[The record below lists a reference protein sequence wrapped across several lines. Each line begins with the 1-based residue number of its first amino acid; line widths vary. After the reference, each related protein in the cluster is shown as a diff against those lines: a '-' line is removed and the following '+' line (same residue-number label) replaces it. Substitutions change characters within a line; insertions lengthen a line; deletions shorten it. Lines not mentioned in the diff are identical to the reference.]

1 MIDYFKENSHNNGCL
16 RDLSAGEVGNAE
28 VQKYRNAEVQKYRN
42 TETAKKAGRQ
52 LLIGYTAS
60 THSCDLVKQ

>member
-28 VQKYRNAEVQKYRN
+28 VQKYRN

-52 LLIGYTAS
+52 LLIGYTAL